1 MLSLPFSA
9 LSLYNSILATA
20 ALCSKIPGTP
30 PLTSELIVFSVV
42 KTDLSAQL
50 GPACA
55 LGLLVALGQCSVAGA
70 ESLAG
75 SVVYLHGDA
84 LCSPLLGETLHMAGL
99 PVAQEVLEPGKKLR
113 EFPVEMR

>member
-1 MLSLPFSA
+1 MCNI
-9 LSLYNSILATA
+9 YCIH
-20 ALCSKIPGTP
+20 KHP
-30 PLTSELIVFSVV
+30 PWVVFGVV

-70 ESLAG
+70 QSLAG

-84 LCSPLLGETLHMAGL
+84 LCRALLGETLHMAGL
-99 PVAQEVLEPGKKLR
+99 PVAQEVLEPSKKLR
-113 EFPVEMR
+113 EFPVSRSKIRRGGTS